1 MNLGAYESE
10 LSITRELLDNKLLE
24 CSEKLN
30 KNPNDYQTLTELI
43 TISIYSGLNE
53 SALEFIATMF
63 ETLGLPNLSVSLW
76 FSNILKEGF
85 ANSSIGNFQTFKK
98 IANNELKRIFL
109 KFKIKYHNCYSSII
123 FDEFS

>member
-1 MNLGAYESE
+1 MNLGVYESE

-53 SALEFIATMF
+53 SALEFIDPIILFGVKGNAKFIDLIALSF
-63 ETLGLPNLSVSLW
+63 E
-76 FSNILKEGF
+76 
-85 ANSSIGNFQTFKK
+85 KK
-98 IANNELKRIFL
+98 SP
-109 KFKIKYHNCYSSII
+109 KY
-123 FDEFS
+123 FF